1 MKKTV
6 LRSGIAVKK
15 VNIRVLMLVL
25 ALVGTCASA
34 GATVYKEIINIGSNI
49 CLPVRLSTSVGNI
62 TINTYHY
69 VYDGTFS
76 IYGAKDCSGRSI
88 IVSKAGYDFKSGRSV
103 TTTWNLS
110 RLYDN
115 GAYDDADTEV
125 YDGGGYSSGYSSG
138 ESVGTTLGRGLGNL
152 AGSFMSASGIA
163 AEGYPYGALQVGIS
177 RFYGDFTRLSMT
189 FGGMG
194 GFHLFGGVGKEWIF
208 KDSPNKEKL
217 AWHVGMGAYFSW
229 GDWDCSTQAVKIDV
243 AIGETPLVIN
253 KALLVE
259 LTYEHFFGDAQR
271 FGVFGGLGF
280 SLGNFKAKEPE
291 YDWDFQVGIAV
302 KLWTL

>member
-1 MKKTV
+1 MKK
-6 LRSGIAVKK
+6 L
-15 VNIRVLMLVL
+15 LLLLL

-88 IVSKAGYDFKSGRSV
+88 IVSKAGYDFKSGQSV

-125 YDGGGYSSGYSSG
+125 YDGNYSSGYSSG
-138 ESVGTTLGRGLGNL
+138 ESVGSTLGRGLGNL

-177 RFYGDFTRLSMT
+177 RFGSICRLLIS
-189 FGGMG
+189 GC
-194 GFHLFGGVGKEWIF
+194 L
-208 KDSPNKEKL
+208 
-217 AWHVGMGAYFSW
+217 
-229 GDWDCSTQAVKIDV
+229 
-243 AIGETPLVIN
+243 
-253 KALLVE
+253 
-259 LTYEHFFGDAQR
+259 
-271 FGVFGGLGF
+271 
-280 SLGNFKAKEPE
+280 
-291 YDWDFQVGIAV
+291 
-302 KLWTL
+302 